1 MLLAGQIVHALH
13 IQSDLHPHA
22 CQSSRG
28 WYLPGRRL
36 QGNGEGPGDDLIGSL
51 LQGQFG
57 TGSLAINLIKYSGVG
72 GPVVVQGKQI
82 QLGTMRLQ
90 V

>member
-1 MLLAGQIVHALH
+1 MHYTFSLTYTHMPV
-13 IQSDLHPHA
+13 
-22 CQSSRG
+22 SRG

-82 QLGTMRLQ
+82 QLGTK